1 MLAHQP
7 PSCRFGGRKNGNNG
21 KMYSVGSSDWGGEAI
36 FHLAPLFKPDW
47 FMSQEQGH
55 VGGLGTLWAEGQG

>member
-1 MLAHQP
+1 
-7 PSCRFGGRKNGNNG
+7 
-21 KMYSVGSSDWGGEAI
+21 MYSVGSSDWGGEAI
-36 FHLAPLFKPDW
+36 FHSAPLFKPDW